1 MSRRTNLINNVLY
14 MALTLVA
21 LFVVVY
27 ICNNRYSTQLLD
39 VGSKYLLGAVI
50 ASLFATFA
58 HELGHV
64 IGGKRAGFKFSSMC
78 VWFFK
83 WTRKHDGIRFSF
95 CGFGSEAGY
104 TDMIATTDENMEK
117 RLKKMT
123 SSALIASFTMI
134 LIGIIPLFIA
144 DLSLWGYCLLSVF
157 LPVGIYSFLGNA
169 LPMSNE
175 GFLNDG
181 ATISGINKGYDT
193 MSVAISL
200 LKIQAQMYN
209 GKTPSEIDESLYFD
223 LPQLAEDDPN
233 FTLLLSA
240 RHAYYLDKCDYEN
253 AKAVLKRLNAMIEE
267 ETMPKQFVPMVKADM
282 LYAFCTYDFNEET
295 ADDVM
300 YEIEQYLNKD
310 NSSTNVRV
318 KLAYIL
324 RVRKEK
330 ELFDQFYNKAVK
342 EANRCQ
348 IKGFGKFE
356 NKLLD
361 KFKTEYFV
369 N

>member
-14 MALTLVA
+14 MSLTLVA

-27 ICNNRYSTQLLD
+27 ICNNRYSTQFLD
-39 VGSKYLLGAVI
+39 VGSKFLIGAI
-50 ASLFATFA
+50 LASLVATFA

-83 WTRKHDGIRFSF
+83 WERKHDGIRFSF
-95 CGFGSEAGY
+95 CGFGGEAGY

-123 SSALIASFTMI
+123 ASALIASFTMI
-134 LIGIIPLFIA
+134 LIGIVPLFVTG
-144 DLSLWGYCLLSVF
+144 LSLWLYCLLSVF
-157 LPVGIYSFLGNA
+157 LPVGVYSFLGNA
-169 LPMSNE
+169 LPMTNE
-175 GFLNDG
+175 GFLTDG
-181 ATISGINKGYDT
+181 AVISGINKKLDT
-193 MSVAISL
+193 VMVTLSL

-209 GKTPSEIDESLYFD
+209 GKTPSEIEESLYFD
-223 LPQLAEDDPN
+223 LPQLPEDDPN

-240 RHAYYLDKCDYEN
+240 RHAYYLDKGDYEN
-253 AKAVLKRLNAMIEE
+253 AKAMLDRLNAVIEDE
-267 ETMPKQFVPMVKADM
+267 YMPKEFIPAVKTDM
-282 LYAFCTYDFNEET
+282 LYALCTYDFNEDR

-300 YEIEQYLNKD
+300 YEIERYLNKN
-310 NSSTNVRV
+310 NSVTNVRV

-330 ELFDQFYNKAVK
+330 ELFEQFYNKAIK

-356 NKLLD
+356 NKLLE
-361 KFKTEYFV
+361 KFKSDYV
-369 N
+369 D

>member
-14 MALTLVA
+14 MVLTPVA

-27 ICNNRYSTQLLD
+27 ICNNRYSTQFLD
-39 VGSKYLLGAVI
+39 GGSKFLVGAII
-50 ASLFATFA
+50 ASLVATFA

-83 WTRKHDGIRFSF
+83 WTRRHDGIRFSF
-95 CGFGSEAGY
+95 CVFGGEAGY
-104 TDMIATTDENMEK
+104 TDMIATTDENIEK

-134 LIGIIPLFIA
+134 LIGIVPLFLTG
-144 DLSLWGYCLLSVF
+144 LSLWGYCLLSVF

-175 GFLNDG
+175 GFLTDG
-181 ATISGINKGYDT
+181 AVINGINKKHDT
-193 MSVAISL
+193 MMVALSL

-209 GKTPSEIDESLYFD
+209 GKTPSEIDEVLYFD
-223 LPQLAEDDPN
+223 LPQLPEDDPN

-240 RHAYYLDKCDYEN
+240 RHAYYLDKGDYEN
-253 AKAVLKRLNAMIEE
+253 AKDTLNRLNLMIEE
-267 ETMPKQFVPMVKADM
+267 ESMPKQFIPAVKADM
-282 LYAFCTYDFNEET
+282 LYALCTFDFNEDK

-300 YEIEQYLNKD
+300 YEIEQYLNKN
-310 NSSTNVRV
+310 NSVSNVRV

-324 RVRKEK
+324 RVRKEND
-330 ELFDQFYNKAVK
+330 LFEQFYNKAVK

-356 NKLLD
+356 NKLLE
-361 KFKTEYFV
+361 KFKSEYFD
-369 N
+369 